1 MTTDPKLRKRG
12 KLKVALLITIAAVV
26 GLFAFV
32 KLNPLI
38 FNESFLGH
46 AHCIT
51 QAGLALRFYA
61 NEHGGHYPT
70 HTNGFGDAILP
81 LIGTADAHPFT
92 GPMFDAS
99 ELLAA
104 KATGRDVDESKL
116 GRIYVQ
122 GLTETNNPAIAIMF
136 DQLATPGGDHCHGLA
151 RLFSTAGREILWL
164 DGTRDFVKS
173 ADWSAFAANQIALLV
188 SEGIDLRTARRY
200 YEMTGL
206 RFEK

>member
-122 GLTETNNPAIAIMF
+122 PCDCDHVRSTGHSRRGSLSRAGPAI
-136 DQLATPGGDHCHGLA
+136 LNGWPG
-151 RLFSTAGREILWL
+151 
-164 DGTRDFVKS
+164 DFV
-173 ADWSAFAANQIALLV
+173 A
-188 SEGIDLRTARRY
+188 
-200 YEMTGL
+200 
-206 RFEK
+206 

>member
-12 KLKVALLITIAAVV
+12 KLKIASLIAIVAVV

-32 KLNPLI
+32 KMNPLI
-38 FNESFLGH
+38 FNESFFGH

-51 QAGLALRFYA
+51 QAGLALRLHA
-61 NEHGGHYPT
+61 HDNGGRYPT

-81 LIGTADAHPFT
+81 LIGTAGAYPFT
-92 GPMFDAS
+92 GPMFDSS

-104 KATGRDVDESKL
+104 QAAGRDVDESKL

-122 GLTETNNPAIAIMF
+122 GLTETNNPAIAVLF

-151 RLFSTAGREILWL
+151 RLLATAGRVIWL
-164 DGTRDFVKS
+164 LEGSRSFVKS
-173 ADWSAFAANQIALLV
+173 ADWSALATNQIALLV
-188 SEGIDLRTARRY
+188 AEGIDLRTARRY

-206 RFEK
+206 RFDE